1 MLTAGQ
7 SLLTTHYA
15 LLPTPMWTYTVVY
28 FLGVCGG
35 VAANLLLDVQLRRP
49 ALSKQITLGALGV
62 LLAVILFQTNTGI
75 PDWLLV
81 GLWAATGVL
90 AGLGSRESRA
100 PVP

>member
-1 MLTAGQ
+1 
-7 SLLTTHYA
+7 
-15 LLPTPMWTYTVVY
+15 MWTYALVY

-62 LLAVILFQTNTGI
+62 LLTIILFQADGRMAE
-75 PDWLLV
+75 WLLV
-81 GLWAATGVL
+81 ALWAATGAL

-100 PVP
+100 PVT